1 MSNKKIAY
9 IIPLHKK
16 SDLVFRAIASVP
28 DDAKIIVC
36 INESIEK
43 WFTKQER
50 KAGLDVVVSDKSS
63 YQGLVNAGI
72 KYLKQIDVDLINILE
87 YDDTLLPNA
96 HDIINEYANDWD
108 KVEIFAPL
116 TCIVKWSDEDEKP
129 TLVGVT
135 NESAMAPQM
144 AEEYGYFDFNM
155 MLRTNFLFVNG
166 CYIKPEV
173 FENYGMF
180 KENFELFYDYEWTLR
195 MVYNGVIIRTIPKAT
210 HFHTLSDDGAFETH
224 KALPEEVRNN
234 WLGATRREYFFE
246 EDRAI
251 SFKK

>member
-1 MSNKKIAY
+1 MNKNIAY
-9 IIPLHKK
+9 VIPLHKK
-16 SDLVFRAIASVP
+16 SDLVFRAISSVP
-28 DDAKIIVC
+28 DDSRIILC

-43 WFTKQER
+43 WYSNNKPNR
-50 KAGLDVVVSDKSS
+50 SIDVVVSNKSS

-72 KYLKQIDVDLINILE
+72 TYLKQFDVDLISILE
-87 YDDTLLPNA
+87 FDDTIIPTA
-96 HDIINEYANDWD
+96 HHVINEYANDWD

-116 TCIVKWSDEDEKP
+116 TCIVKWSEEDDKP
-129 TLVGVT
+129 VLVGIT

-180 KENFELFYDYEWTLR
+180 KENFEIFYDYEWALR
-195 MVYNGVIIRTIPKAT
+195 MVYNGVIIRSIPKAT
-210 HFHTLSDDGAFETH
+210 HFHTLSDDGAFEAH
-224 KALPEEVRNN
+224 KALPNEVRDN

-246 EDRAI
+246 DDRVI